1 MNEYDCDK
9 KIDLINETIEQLEEI
24 KKELD
29 AEGIENSLDGEIDNL
44 EDAKEYYIDKRDGY
58 YRKNQTHLYLGM

>member
-1 MNEYDCDK
+1 MGDYDR

-29 AEGIENSLDGEIDNL
+29 AEEIENSLDGEIDNL

-58 YRKNQTHLYLGM
+58 YRKKQTHLYLGM